1 MKRARWEQRL
11 QDIWYGKS
19 SAYIPLLPLSWLY
32 CAAAGIR
39 RLAYRSGLLGTTRLN
54 SRVIVVG
61 NISVGGTGKTPLVIA
76 LAERLQ
82 QAGLRVGILT
92 RGYLGRA
99 SHWPQ
104 PVSAGSDP
112 QQLGDEAVLL
122 ARKTRTTVFAGPQR
136 VAAAR
141 ALLQVSPCDV
151 LLCDDGLQHYALH
164 RDVEIAT
171 VDVTRGHGNGFCLP
185 AGPLREPA
193 SRLQQVDAVVS
204 LGGGSVHSDYAMQLV
219 AAAACR
225 IMDPVN
231 RRDLELF
238 QGSPVHAVAGIGDP
252 ERFFAMLRRA
262 GLTIQTHRFA
272 DHHPFRASDLDF
284 GDNRPVLMTEKDAV
298 KCEAF
303 SKANWWSVPV
313 NAQLDT
319 AFYDWLFNVLAST
332 PINHGSSR
340 GHSRG
345 QST

>member
-39 RLAYRSGLLGTTRLN
+39 RLAYRSGLLGTTRLH

-104 PVSAGSDP
+104 PVSADSDP

-151 LLCDDGLQHYALH
+151 LICDDGLQHYALH
-164 RDVEIAT
+164 HDVEIAT
-171 VDVTRGHGNGFCLP
+171 LDVTRGYGNGFCLP
-185 AGPLREPA
+185 AGPLREPV
-193 SRLQQVDAVVS
+193 SRLQQVDAVVA
-204 LGGGSVHSDYAMQLV
+204 LGGNSAHRYTMQLDP
-219 AAAACR
+219 AAVRQIRTPA
-225 IMDPVN
+225 N
-231 RRDLELF
+231 RRDLESF
-238 QGSPVHAVAGIGDP
+238 QGSPVHAVAGIGNP
-252 ERFFAMLRRA
+252 ERFFAMLRGA
-262 GLTIQTHRFA
+262 GLTVQTHPFA
-272 DHHPFRASDLDF
+272 DHHPFRAADLDF
-284 GDNRPVLMTEKDAV
+284 ADDNPVLMTEKDAV

-303 SKANWWSVPV
+303 AKSNWWLLPV
-313 NAQLDT
+313 DAQLDT
-319 AFYDWLFNVLAST
+319 AFYDWLFNVIAKA
-332 PINHGSSR
+332 
-340 GHSRG
+340 
-345 QST
+345 

>member
-1 MKRARWEQRL
+1 MNRTQWEQRL
-11 QDIWYGKS
+11 QNIWYGQS

-39 RLAYRSGLLGTTRLN
+39 RLAYRSGLLGTTRLD

-82 QAGLRVGILT
+82 QAGFTVGILT
-92 RGYLGRA
+92 RGYLGCA

-122 ARKTRTTVFAGPQR
+122 ARKTRAAVFAGPQR
-136 VAAAR
+136 IAAGR

-151 LLCDDGLQHYALH
+151 LICDDGLQHYALQ

-171 VDVTRGHGNGFCLP
+171 VDATRGHGNGLCLP
-185 AGPLREPA
+185 AGPLREPV
-193 SRLQQVDAVVS
+193 SRLRQVDAVVA
-204 LGGGSVHSDYAMQLV
+204 LGGGSVQSYAMHLV
-219 AAAACR
+219 PAAARR
-225 IMDPVN
+225 ITDPAH
-231 RRDLELF
+231 RRDLKSF

-262 GLTIQTHRFA
+262 GLTIQTHPFA
-272 DHHPFRASDLDF
+272 DHHPFHASDLDF
-284 GDNRPVLMTEKDAV
+284 GDDRPVLMTEKDAV

-303 SKANWWSVPV
+303 SRANWWLVPV
-313 NAQLDT
+313 DAQLDT
-319 AFYDWLFNVLAST
+319 AFYDWLFNILGRTRVDEVT
-332 PINHGSSR
+332 
-340 GHSRG
+340 
-345 QST
+345 